1 MREHHKPIFKGCATA
16 LITPFRDGEVD
27 YFAMGELIERQ
38 IAGGVSALVICGTT
52 GEAST
57 LSVYEHLKCIDFAV
71 RYVDGRI
78 PVIAG
83 SGSNCTKKSM
93 QISKK
98 AAELGADAL
107 LVVTPYYNKA
117 SDDGLVAHFESIAD
131 VSSAPIIL
139 YNVPSRTGVN
149 IPLSVYS
156 RLSQNENIIGVK
168 EASGNL
174 SAIASLVAECGERL
188 DVYSGNDDQILPILS
203 LGGLGV
209 ISVASNISPNNI
221 EMICKNYFSNETVL
235 AKRMQLELMDLINVL
250 FCEVN
255 PIPTKY
261 ALSLMGLCDGEL
273 RLPLCEPAEASKEK
287 IHTVLRKYLLI

>member
-1 MREHHKPIFKGCATA
+1 MKKHHRPIFKGCATA
-16 LITPFRDGEVD
+16 LATPFRDGEVD
-27 YFAMGELIERQ
+27 YYALGEMIERQ
-38 IAGGVSALVICGTT
+38 ISGGVSAIVICGTT

-57 LSVYEHLKCIDFAV
+57 LSIYEHIKCIDFAV
-71 RYVDGRI
+71 RVADGRI

-83 SGSNCTKKSM
+83 SGSNCTKKAIH
-93 QISKK
+93 ISKK

-107 LVVTPYYNKA
+107 LVVTPYYNKT

-131 VSSAPIIL
+131 ISSAPMII

-149 IPLSVYS
+149 ISLPVYS
-156 RLSQNENIIGVK
+156 RLSHHENIVGVK

-174 SAIASLVAECGERL
+174 SAIASLIAECGERL

-209 ISVASNISPNNI
+209 ISVVSNILPS
-221 EMICKNYFSNETVL
+221 ETEDICKNYFSNDTIS
-235 AKRMQLELMDLINVL
+235 AKNNQLKLMELISVL

-255 PIPTKY
+255 PIPLKY
-261 ALSLMGLCDGEL
+261 ALSLMGICTGEI
-273 RLPLCEPAEASKEK
+273 RLPLCEPTEASMEK
-287 IHTVLRKYLLI
+287 IRSVLSKYSLI

>member
-71 RYVDGRI
+71 RYVNGRI

>member
-1 MREHHKPIFKGCATA
+1 M
-16 LITPFRDGEVD
+16 
-27 YFAMGELIERQ
+27 IERQ

-57 LSVYEHLKCIDFAV
+57 LSVYEHLKCVDFAV
-71 RYVDGRI
+71 RRTEGRI

-83 SGSNCTKKSM
+83 TGNNCTKKAIH
-93 QISKK
+93 ISKK

-107 LVVTPYYNKA
+107 LVVTPYYNEA
-117 SDDGLVAHFESIAD
+117 SEEGLITHFSSIAD
-131 VSSAPIIL
+131 ASEKPILL

-156 RLSQNENIIGVK
+156 KLADHGNIIGVK

-174 SAIASLVAECGERL
+174 SAIASLAAECEDKL
-188 DVYSGNDDQILPILS
+188 DIYSGNDDQILPILS

-209 ISVASNISPNNI
+209 VSVVSNILHK
-221 EMICKNYFSNETVL
+221 ETQDVCDYYFSNDTVL
-235 AKRMQLELMDLINVL
+235 AKKTQLKLIELISVL

-255 PIPTKY
+255 PIPLKY
-261 ALSLMGLCDGEL
+261 ALKLMGLCEGDV
-273 RLPLCEPAEASKEK
+273 RLPLCEPSESSKKK
-287 IHTVLRKYLLI
+287 IETVLRKYNLI

>member
-1 MREHHKPIFKGCATA
+1 MKEHHKPIFKGCATA
-16 LITPFRDGEVD
+16 LATPFRDGEVD
-27 YFAMGELIERQ
+27 YFALGEMIERQ
-38 IAGGVSALVICGTT
+38 ISGGVSAIVICGTT

-57 LSVYEHLKCIDFAV
+57 LSIYEHLKCIDFAV

-83 SGSNCTKKSM
+83 SGCNCTKKAM
-93 QISKK
+93 QLSKK

-107 LVVTPYYNKA
+107 LIVTPYYNKA
-117 SDDGLVAHFESIAD
+117 SESGLVSHFESIAD

-156 RLSQNENIIGVK
+156 RLSAHENIIGVK

-174 SAIASLVAECGERL
+174 SAIASLIAECKDRL
-188 DVYSGNDDQILPILS
+188 DVYSGNDDQILPVLS

-209 ISVASNISPNNI
+209 ISVASNALPKEISD
-221 EMICKNYFSNETVL
+221 ICAYYFSNDTDS
-235 AKRMQLELMDLINVL
+235 AKNIQLKLMDIISVL

-255 PIPTKY
+255 PIPLKY
-261 ALSLMGLCDGEL
+261 ALMLMGLCSGEI
-273 RLPLCEPAEASKEK
+273 RPPLCEPSDESKEK
-287 IHTVLRKYLLI
+287 IRSVLSKHSLI